1 MLPYGGKRK
10 EYTYIHTHTHPTLPQ
25 AVSVF
30 HFTIKCL
37 KYYALYVTILPP
49 FIPLCYCKLNFYLSV
64 CDSDHFTVTSL
75 RENNALPPA
84 NVFSL
89 FLLIQFVLSAGKH
102 GRWLFLPWASPASS
116 LPNSLS
122 PHFPSC
128 NCPDTQREFFIILCM

>member
-37 KYYALYVTILPP
+37 KYYVLYVTILPP

-75 RENNALPPA
+75 RENNALPPPTSFPSSSSF
-84 NVFSL
+84 NLCSQQENMVD
-89 FLLIQFVLSAGKH
+89 GC
-102 GRWLFLPWASPASS
+102 SS
-116 LPNSLS
+116 LGHPPLPVFPTLFHLISLLATALTHRENSL
-122 PHFPSC
+122 
-128 NCPDTQREFFIILCM
+128 